1 MIKFIKIDS
10 LYNMY
15 SYNIVFDKDPN
26 ILILTGPNGF
36 GKTTILQIIHC
47 FSTCNL
53 WYFYYIPFGCLWI
66 EYVDG
71 YSFKI
76 TQHED
81 KERTGR
87 IVCIEM
93 YIGEDKVEDFSI
105 TSDYISYLLKDI
117 NQFNR
122 FIEEEHE
129 EDVLSKYYNP
139 LRDEIIKERLPS
151 YVDFLKSQKC
161 VMVEEQRLKTTTR
174 SRYQVTQN
182 TVEEIQKKIELFFA
196 GAQKM
201 YNQESLKIDGSFI
214 KRLSD
219 LQEKNDVQL
228 KHIKRERIY
237 QQVTSII
244 KDYQKYGL
252 VKELNVVSDLGVHY
266 NGVLKLYLN
275 DLRTKLDSIKSFY
288 QKLSTFDRLVSGK
301 KLSYKK
307 VIFEDDKLLI
317 RDANENEVPIRK
329 LSSGEQN
336 LVILCYKL
344 VFELTNKS
352 ILLVDEPEN
361 SLHVAWLD
369 NLLKDYLSIAKT
381 TGCQIII
388 ATHSPAFIHGNWEL
402 TYDLCE
408 NEILHN
414 S

>member
-10 LYNMY
+10 LYNLY
-15 SYNIVFDKDPN
+15 SYNIVFDKNPN

-36 GKTTILQIIHC
+36 GKTTILQIIHR

-53 WYFYYIPFGCLWI
+53 WYFYYIPFERLWI

-76 TQHED
+76 IQHKD
-81 KERTGR
+81 KERIGR
-87 IVCIEM
+87 EVCIEM
-93 YIGEDKVEDFSI
+93 YIGDDKVEEFSI

-117 NQFNR
+117 NQVNHY
-122 FIEEEHE
+122 IEEEHE
-129 EDVLSKYYNP
+129 EDLLSKYYNP
-139 LRDEIIKERLPS
+139 LRDEIINEHLPL
-151 YVDFLKSQKC
+151 YTDFLKSQKC
-161 VMVEEQRLKTTTR
+161 LMVEEQRLNTTIR
-174 SRYQVTQN
+174 SRFKMSQK
-182 TVEEIQKKIELFFA
+182 TVEEIQKRIVNFFA
-196 GAQKM
+196 SAQKT
-201 YNQESLKIDGSFI
+201 YNQESLRIDGSFI

-219 LQEKNDVQL
+219 LQENNDEKL
-228 KHIKRERIY
+228 KHIRKEKIY
-237 QQVTSII
+237 QEVTKII

-266 NGVLKLYLN
+266 NGVLKLYLQ
-275 DLRTKLDSIKSFY
+275 DLKTKLNSINSYY

-301 KLSYKK
+301 RLSYKK
-307 VIFEDDKLLI
+307 IIFEDDKLLI
-317 RDANENEVPIRK
+317 RDENENEVPMRK

-336 LVILCYKL
+336 LMILCYKL
-344 VFELTNKS
+344 VFELTDKS

-369 NLLKDYLSIAKT
+369 NLLKDYLSIART

-388 ATHSPAFIHGNWEL
+388 ATHSPAFIHGKWEL

-408 NEILHN
+408 NEQLYN